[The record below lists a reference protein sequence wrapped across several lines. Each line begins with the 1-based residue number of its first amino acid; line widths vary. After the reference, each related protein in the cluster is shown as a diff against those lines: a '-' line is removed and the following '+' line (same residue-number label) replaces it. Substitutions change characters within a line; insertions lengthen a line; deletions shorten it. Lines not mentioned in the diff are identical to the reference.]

1 LKKLFVLFILIST
14 LWVTGCSKT
23 NLTSFIDP
31 DFKNTTYNKLMV
43 FAIIDDLEMRS
54 KFEKAIVEQ
63 FTLNKINAIA
73 SIDVFPPTREIKSE
87 ELPIILES
95 NQIDGVLQFT
105 IIDANAAT
113 KRTQGQTFTTGSGST
128 YGNNIYYNSSTYS
141 TSYDFNTAN
150 LSYELKI
157 LDVKSAKIAWM
168 ASGTT
173 SGSDEASI
181 KKLTIDELIRSFAKG
196 LILKLQ
202 EDKMVPG
209 TTEKG

>member
-1 LKKLFVLFILIST
+1 LKKLFILFLIAT
-14 LWVTGCSKT
+14 LLVTGCSKT

-54 KFEKAIVEQ
+54 KFEKTIVEQ
-63 FTLNKINAIA
+63 FALNKINSMA
-73 SIDVFPPTREIKSE
+73 SMDVFPPTREINPE
-87 ELPIILES
+87 ELPIVFET
-95 NQIDGVLQFT
+95 NRIDGVLQVS
-105 IIDANAAT
+105 ISDANAAT
-113 KRTQGQTFTTGSGST
+113 KHVQGQTFTTGGGSV

-157 LDVKSAKIAWM
+157 MDVKSAKTAWM

-202 EDKMVPG
+202 EDKMVPS